1 MNNKELILQMYFD
14 FLTMT
19 IFVISVGSCYFSLN
33 AKLDKI
39 ILNINSVNEKLNRYL
54 VEDSDESSDDDSSDD
69 DSDDETDSEPNIHE
83 ELLDEIRKEAL
94 IRNNT
99 KLRHRTLL
107 NKVNSELVDSNQNLD
122 VSNNG
127 WIFNNLFSR

>member
-54 VEDSDESSDDDSSDD
+54 VEDSDESSDNSS
-69 DSDDETDSEPNIHE
+69 SDDETDSEPTVHE

-99 KLRHRTLL
+99 RLRHRTLL